1 MVVSVARQ
9 HSRAA
14 MFFNSARRGLL
25 IEFNPHRILVGGLAA
40 WDDRPLLIDA
50 QAEFDAGD
58 REGLRTWLQTLHDRS
73 FVPAYCSFAP
83 RDWQLVRDSVAPR
96 RLTEPTYLGDLAR
109 EKLKLAAPDEWH
121 IHLLHP
127 LEGDEILAEGAQR
140 PALISSVSHSSVR
153 ETQQVLL
160 DLGILPYRLEV
171 GILPL
176 IGAVFDY
183 NQQRQD
189 TRATVIIELGEHETT
204 AWILGKEGVHTPAPI
219 KIGYSSIEKTA
230 LKEFGLSTE
239 DEVRQRLMEVE
250 EELLLRAN
258 RLVRLLV
265 RELKP
270 VFDSFEMTT
279 GQRAG
284 ELYCAYLPPW
294 LSWLNEPLAAGTG
307 LEPFAIDCNAW
318 LKTVGLSATPDLQFP
333 PQWFS
338 TLALVAQLGTKQP
351 NAVQ

>member
-1 MVVSVARQ
+1 
-9 HSRAA
+9 
-14 MFFNSARRGLL
+14 MFFNSARRGL
-25 IEFNPHRILVGGLAA
+25 IVEFNPHRTLVAGLAA
-40 WDDRPLLIDA
+40 WDSEPLLIDCM
-50 QAEFDAGD
+50 AEFDIHD
-58 REGLRTWLQTLHDRS
+58 VEGLRTWLQSIHDRT

-96 RLTEPTYLGDLAR
+96 RLAEPTYLGDLAR
-109 EKLKLAAPDEWH
+109 EKLKLTSPEDWH

-140 PALISSVSHSSVR
+140 PALISTVSHSSVR
-153 ETQQVLL
+153 DAQQLLL
-160 DLGILPYRLEV
+160 DLGILPYRLEI

-176 IGAVFDY
+176 IGAMFDY

-189 TRATVIIELGEHETT
+189 TRASVIIEIEEQQTT
-204 AWILGKEGVHTPAPI
+204 AWILGKEGVHTPTPL
-219 KIGYSSIEKTA
+219 KIGYNSIEKTA

-239 DEVRQRLMEVE
+239 GEVRERLMDVE

-294 LSWLNEPLAAGTG
+294 LAWLNEPLAIGTG

-318 LKTVGLSATPDLQFP
+318 LKTVGLSATPELQFSP
-333 PQWFS
+333 RWFS
-338 TLALVAQLGTKQP
+338 ALALVAQHGIRQS
-351 NAVQ
+351 NEIQ

>member
-1 MVVSVARQ
+1 
-9 HSRAA
+9 
-14 MFFNSARRGLL
+14 MFFNTARRGLL
-25 IEFNPHRILVGGLAA
+25 VEFNPHRTLVAGLAA
-40 WDDRPLLIDA
+40 WDSRPLLIDCIA
-50 QAEFDAGD
+50 DFDTHD
-58 REGLRTWLQTLHDRS
+58 REGLRTWLQSMHDRS
-73 FVPAYCSFAP
+73 FVPAYVSFAP
-83 RDWQLVRDSVAPR
+83 RDWQMVRDSVAPR
-96 RLTEPTYLGDLAR
+96 RLVEPTYLGDLAR
-109 EKLKLAAPDEWH
+109 EKMRLTSPEEWQ

-127 LEGDEILAEGAQR
+127 LEGDEILPEGAQR
-140 PALISSVSHSSVR
+140 PALVSAVSHASVR
-153 ETQQVLL
+153 DTQQLLL

-176 IGAVFDY
+176 IGAIFDY

-189 TRATVIIELGEHETT
+189 TRATVIIDIAEQQTT

-219 KIGYSSIEKTA
+219 KIGFNSIEKTA

-239 DEVRQRLMEVE
+239 EEVRLRLMDVE

-294 LSWLNEPLAAGTG
+294 LAWLNEPLAVGTG

-318 LKTVGLSATPDLQFP
+318 LKTVGLNATADVQFT
-333 PQWFS
+333 PQWFG
-338 TLALVAQLGTKQP
+338 TLALVAQLGLPPP
-351 NAVQ
+351 NEVQ